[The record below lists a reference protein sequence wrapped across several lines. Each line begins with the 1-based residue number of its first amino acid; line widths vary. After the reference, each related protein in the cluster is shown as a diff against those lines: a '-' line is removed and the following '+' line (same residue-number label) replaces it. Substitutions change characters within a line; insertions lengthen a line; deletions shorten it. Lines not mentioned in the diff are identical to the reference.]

1 MYYVDYFCRI
11 NYTNVILL
19 GFDSNTENNQF
30 IALMNYIF
38 SPRPVP
44 ANPTSWTKNTPQKI
58 AINR

>member
-44 ANPTSWTKNTPQKI
+44 ANPTS
-58 AINR
+58 